1 MRIIVRPLS
10 DPQREIDLTDRLIA
24 AIAEELWRLYG
35 GNDRLNWLE
44 AERHLAAIVGQARAD
59 APETAVLV
67 EPPRRRQAGPPRP
80 GVGRRT
86 GPRRA
91 PPRDLDRSGQVLP
104 LVPAA

>member
-10 DPQREIDLTDRLIA
+10 DPQREIDLTDRLVA

-67 EPPRRRQAGPPRP
+67 APPTRRPAGPGRGAGARKGPRQA
-80 GVGRRT
+80 
-86 GPRRA
+86 
-91 PPRDLDRSGQVLP
+91 PRDLGRSASQVRS